1 MTPAFVTV
9 PWAPTSRRRPRTA
22 LDRPRLRAA
31 LQTPSTA
38 LVRFPALAPERFR
51 HPVDV
56 AATRALSSVLGLE
69 LVVSGFLRM
78 AESVLELENMSTGVE
93 VSPKQL
99 PKLHASLSRA
109 CEILDISPVPTLYV
123 RQSPVPNAYTLA
135 FRGRAPCIVVHTS
148 LLELLSPEETY
159 AVLAHE
165 LGHLKCE
172 HGLWMTAANLLV
184 NLMPREMSEA
194 MSGYILRWSRAAE
207 LTCDR
212 ASLLA
217 TQDARVVMSMMMKLT
232 GGTKKYADDMDVD
245 EFVAQAEKFDFLSSQ
260 GPFGRAVR
268 NAMILASTHPLPVH
282 RARELKRWA
291 DSNHFRSILAG
302 GKPYDDE
309 ERKILT

>member
-1 MTPAFVTV
+1 MAAFVTI
-9 PWAPTSRRRPRTA
+9 PWSPTARRPRA
-22 LDRPRLRAA
+22 QLNRCRPHASV
-31 LQTPSTA
+31 QPSTNA

-56 AATRALSSVLGLE
+56 AATQALSSVLGLE
-69 LVVSGFLRM
+69 MVVSRLLRL
-78 AESVLELENMSTGVE
+78 AESVMELENISTGVE
-93 VSPKQL
+93 VSSKQL
-99 PKLHASLSRA
+99 PQLHASLSRA
-109 CEILDISPVPTLYV
+109 CEILDIKPVPTLYV

-148 LLELLSPEETY
+148 LLELLTPDETY

-172 HGLWMTAANLLV
+172 HGLWMTAANLLA
-184 NLMPREMSEA
+184 NLMPREMSEL

-217 TQDARVVMSMMMKLT
+217 TQDSRVVMSMMMKLT
-232 GGTKKYADDMDVD
+232 GGTKKYADDMNVD

-260 GPFGRAVR
+260 GPIGRAVR

-291 DSNHFRSILAG
+291 DSNHFQSILAG
-302 GKPYDDE
+302 GKPYNIE
-309 ERKILT
+309 QRKEAT